1 MGEVTLKISTDV
13 REALK
18 GTEQLDKNIDE
29 LNKDTQ
35 AYNQRATAGFNQT
48 GQAATNASQGVSKAT
63 QAFKVMGGAI
73 AGAFS
78 VAAIV
83 QWGKVI
89 LTSTGAGQDAVERFH
104 QAAQRA
110 FQALN
115 TAIATADFSNLVG
128 GIRQAWIEGKRY
140 ADVLDE
146 IQARQVA
153 LGAYKATLETLQAE
167 QKLIARNAQ
176 NSIEVRQAAIEKII
190 ELERQKLS
198 ETLLLQNKELDEA
211 LRAAAV
217 RTGIDTQDEASL
229 ERRKQLVLDWA
240 QAYGTATGTEALNE
254 QLAAAEKLQAE
265 LESLITTQQ
274 VYSGDVVTTVK
285 NYDEYNKALKE
296 LNPQQRELLDL
307 KRLEK
312 VMTDEERDL
321 INKIIGS
328 RAQSNT
334 QAIEQETAL
343 QRLRNQLNNELL
355 GQEQEKVKAE
365 KEAFDTRDIFYKQE
379 IARAQELQKWIN
391 QLTDDIRLIGEVL
404 ETDKGLFDIE
414 SPEAEINPWIEA
426 FSEVSDAA
434 KEAFAS
440 TTEAQKIA
448 LQEQLAQLEQYK
460 SYLKPEEYTALYD
473 SIQTRLEDL
482 KSWSEQNPL
491 LASLGFENE
500 EQLNQ
505 VKDYIGK
512 LYDFATELVN
522 QQVEATQRIVEDQ
535 NNRIDE
541 QQELVNQEL
550 ELKKEGLANN
560 FDVEQ
565 ENLKKMQQAR
575 DEAIKEREKA
585 IRLQQT
591 MATVES
597 GIQLISASANI
608 IKGFSGIPVVG
619 VALGLAAVATMIAG
633 FIASQAKVK
642 DAIKFAEGGLLTGRR
657 HSQGGIRVPGTNI
670 ELEGE
675 EFVTNRKS
683 TSKYLPLLEAI
694 NKDDLQGM
702 KLFFDRKFLNKMP
715 RQQFSLD
722 IDKSKK
728 LGEIV
733 REMKRGKADITYGN
747 GYIIERVGGYTK
759 KINLN

>member
-89 LTSTGAGQDAVERFH
+89 VNSTGAGGDAVERFR

-229 ERRKQLVLDWA
+229 ERRKQLVLEWA

-312 VMTDEERDL
+312 VITDEERDS

-343 QRLRNQLNNELL
+343 QRLRNQLRTELL
-355 GQEQEKVKAE
+355 GEEEKKAKAD
-365 KEAFDTRDIFYKQE
+365 KERTKSTVEENLAS
-379 IARAQELQKWIN
+379 L
-391 QLTDDIRLIGEVL
+391 
-404 ETDKGLFDIE
+404 DKYVEEANKKIFDIE
-414 SPEAEINPWIEA
+414 LGFGGEQSAEQYQKQIEDNLKAFNEAMESNPMFSDENGAQAKAYDDAQKLMQDNLSEFERIQQETWDNMQA
-426 FSEVSDAA
+426 FSEAH
-434 KEAFAS
+434 
-440 TTEAQKIA
+440 
-448 LQEQLAQLEQYK
+448 
-460 SYLKPEEYTALYD
+460 P
-473 SIQTRLEDL
+473 
-482 KSWSEQNPL
+482 
-491 LASLGFENE
+491 LASALGFESE
-500 EQLNQ
+500 EQLQQIQEYGEQIMSFVNDMIDQQIEARTRLVDDWNQ
-505 VKDYIGK
+505 KIEEQE
-512 LYDFATELVN
+512 ALVERE
-522 QQVEATQRIVEDQ
+522 QEDKQ
-535 NNRIDE
+535 
-541 QQELVNQEL
+541 
-550 ELKKEGLANN
+550 EGLANN
-560 FDVEQ
+560 YESEK
-565 ENLKKMQQAR
+565 ENLVKMQQIR
-575 DEAIKEREKA
+575 DQAIKDREKYVK
-585 IRLQQT
+585 LQQAINT
-591 MATVES
+591 AES
-597 GIQLISASANI
+597 ASSLIVASANI
-608 IKGFSGIPVVG
+608 LEGFSEIPLVG
-619 VALGLAAVATMIAG
+619 QILGLAAIATMLAG
-633 FIASQAKVK
+633 FIAAQTKIKDAVQMEEGGQAKH
-642 DAIKFAEGGLLTGRR
+642 GLLRGRR
-657 HSQGGIRVPGTNI
+657 HSQGGIPI
-670 ELEGE
+670 EAEDGE
-675 EFVTNRKS
+675 WFINRNS
-683 TSKYLPLLEAI
+683 SLKYSPLLNAI
-694 NKDDLQGM
+694 NKDDREGM
-702 KLFFDRKFLNKMP
+702 RLFFDRQFINRMP
-715 RQQFSLD
+715 QQRFD
-722 IDKSKK
+722 IDSSKK

-733 REMKRGKADITYGN
+733 RELKKGKADITYGP
-747 GYIIERVGGYTK
+747 GYIIERIGGYTK